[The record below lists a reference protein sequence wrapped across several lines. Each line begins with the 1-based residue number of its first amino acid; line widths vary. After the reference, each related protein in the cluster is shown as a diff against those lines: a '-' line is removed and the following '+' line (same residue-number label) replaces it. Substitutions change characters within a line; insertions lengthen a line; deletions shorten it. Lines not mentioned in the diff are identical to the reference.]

1 MEIDDSKEFVK
12 KKGIRHFF
20 SVVTHAPFCLADN
33 SDRVFYMELV
43 KVIDLSDVIVEVL
56 DARHPLGTRCV
67 DMENE
72 VLNSGPNKN
81 LVLSVITLP
90 RSLNLLPLI

>member
-1 MEIDDSKEFVK
+1 MPWRMMLTIISRWITKRMISKALQV
-12 KKGIRHFF
+12 I
-20 SVVTHAPFCLADN
+20 LNN

-81 LVLSVITLP
+81 LVLSIITLP